1 MIRHAYQNASRTGG
15 AGHDALRLPGRGEY
29 PVTHRS
35 HVYRHAVHT
44 APGTSRASRL
54 GREMLRVYKGAHMS
68 ISAIQTTYK
77 GYRFRSR
84 LEARWAVFFDA
95 LEIKWQYEPQGY
107 EKEMYYD
114 KKIMYLPDF
123 YLPDSKLY
131 IEVKGNSDFE
141 EWANLAEAFLDYH
154 CPMPYFTNS
163 YEIGEGGFMILG
175 NIPNPDTVNYFGI
188 IRHSKG
194 LWKNF
199 IRFCNGSVAN
209 YPFINNDAKTSSMLG
224 FAIRDYVPENLI
236 GWDYCTTAFNE
247 NSLEAC
253 FSNDCLE
260 VVAYPR
266 GSERCPATKDAYL
279 KARGARFEYGE
290 SG

>member
-1 MIRHAYQNASRTGG
+1 
-15 AGHDALRLPGRGEY
+15 
-29 PVTHRS
+29 
-35 HVYRHAVHT
+35 
-44 APGTSRASRL
+44 
-54 GREMLRVYKGAHMS
+54 MS
-68 ISAIQTTYK
+68 ISAIETTYK

-95 LEIKWQYEPQGY
+95 LEIKWEYEPQGY
-107 EKEMYYD
+107 EKKFD
-114 KKIMYLPDF
+114 FDKIMYLPDF

-141 EWANLAEAFLDYH
+141 EWAHLAENFLDYN

-163 YEIGEGGFMILG
+163 YDIGEGGFVILG

-194 LWKNF
+194 LRKNF
-199 IRFCNGSVAN
+199 MRFYNRMVGNPA
-209 YPFINNDAKTSSMLG
+209 FINDDAKTSSMLG

-236 GWDYCTTAFNE
+236 GWEYNSTAFNE

-253 FSNDCLE
+253 FSNSCLE
-260 VVAYPR
+260 VAYPR
-266 GSERCPATKDAYL
+266 GSARYAYTRNAYL

-290 SG
+290 NG